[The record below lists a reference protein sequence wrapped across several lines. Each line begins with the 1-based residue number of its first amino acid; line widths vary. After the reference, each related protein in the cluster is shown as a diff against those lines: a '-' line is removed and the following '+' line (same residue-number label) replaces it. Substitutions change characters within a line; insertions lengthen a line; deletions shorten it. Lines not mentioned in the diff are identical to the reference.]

1 MSQHS
6 KSWFLSDLHLL
17 ARRSSAPSMEKAIH
31 QAAREAHTLV
41 LGGDIFDF
49 RWRTKLSMDEA
60 LDQSV
65 HWLERLIEN
74 NTAARYHYLLGNH
87 DSHPDFVE
95 RLQRLSEQLPRFQW
109 HRHMLRID
117 KSIFLHGDV
126 VDRKIRAG
134 EIHHD
139 IVDSRRSSK
148 EERPDPHPF
157 AHKLYDAAVGA
168 RLHRVAIQVAKRKEV
183 VLRRLKH
190 YLDAHDAGLES
201 GVEQVFFGHTHR
213 RLSNI
218 RYGGMRFHN
227 PGAAIKGLP
236 FEIIETGL
244 PHPDLLDEA
253 HG

>member
-1 MSQHS
+1 MSHHS

-17 ARRSSAPSMEKAIH
+17 ARRSSAPELESAIH
-31 QAAREAHTLV
+31 RAAQQAHTMV

-49 RWRTKLSMDEA
+49 RWRTKLSMEAAIDE
-60 LDQSV
+60 SM
-65 HWLERLIEN
+65 HWLERLIKN
-74 NTAARYHYLLGNH
+74 NTAAHYHYLLGNH

-95 RLQRLSEQLPRFQW
+95 RLQKLSEQMPRFEW
-109 HRHMLRID
+109 HRHLLRID

-126 VDRKIRAG
+126 VDRRIRAG

-139 IVDSRRSSK
+139 VVDARRSKK

-157 AHKLYDAAVGA
+157 SHSLYDAAIRA
-168 RLHRVAIQVAKRKEV
+168 RLHRVVIQVAKRKEI
-183 VLRRLKH
+183 VLQRLKH
-190 YLDAHDAGLES
+190 YLDAHEAGLQA

-213 RLSNI
+213 KLKNV
-218 RYGGMRFHN
+218 RYGGMRFSN

-244 PHPDLLDEA
+244 PHPDGS